1 MVLIQREASGPDLHL
16 HCLHVLRGSST
27 SDNLDQL
34 SGNDGLSGTVEE
46 NLVAADH
53 VTSVLGGV
61 LRELLARGHSWQYLC
76 GLLV

>member
-61 LRELLARGHSWQYLC
+61 LRELLVRDRNWQYLS